1 MGADPTVLGGG
12 DHRPWHHSDR
22 LLGGIGPAVPAAM
35 PFIAERMALDE
46 FAMLVEEVKG
56 G

>member
-1 MGADPTVLGGG
+1 MNSA
-12 DHRPWHHSDR
+12 
-22 LLGGIGPAVPAAM
+22 APAAM
-35 PFIAERMALDE
+35 PFIAERMALDA